1 LTEET
6 FTIDQLQRKLSL
18 NQLQLNRLLE
28 ITHAINN
35 NMKIDGLFKMY
46 NSFLSWE
53 LGVKNMALYIIEENK
68 WGCSTKFGDFSDEET
83 NEFSAHFAKY
93 KKTEYVKEDKLLAT
107 YFEVIIPVYHKEEPI
122 AYSLIGGI
130 QKEEE
135 SFNKIQYITTI
146 TNIIAVAIENKR
158 LFKRQVEQQT
168 MNREM
173 QLARDMQLQLI
184 PEKLPVADSFQLSSI
199 YLPNMAVGGDYFD
212 CIAIDDSKM
221 LFVIADISGKGLSA
235 ALLMSNLQ
243 ANLHALV
250 NKQDTNLEQ
259 LVIKLNVA
267 IKKITKGEKYL
278 TLFVSIFDTTDNSL
292 TYINAGHI
300 PPILAY
306 ENDFSYLE
314 KGTTI
319 IGIFEDLDKIET
331 TRLIIKKPSLLVLFT
346 DGITDIK
353 NETGKYFNQENIFEF
368 VKTNNHLHPQR
379 FNEEL
384 MATVNRFKGEEN
396 EFPDDITVL
405 TCRFL

>member
-1 LTEET
+1 
-6 FTIDQLQRKLSL
+6 
-18 NQLQLNRLLE
+18 
-28 ITHAINN
+28 
-35 NMKIDGLFKMY
+35 MKIDGLFKMY

-53 LGVKNMALYIIEENK
+53 LGVKNMTLYIIEDDM
-68 WGCSTKFGDFSDEET
+68 WSCVTKFGDFSDIEIEEFKT
-83 NEFSAHFAKY
+83 HFSKY
-93 KKTEYVKEDKLLAT
+93 KKTEYVNEDKSLAK
-107 YFEVIIPVYHKEEPI
+107 YFEVIIPVYHKDIPI

-130 QKEEE
+130 QKEDE

-158 LFKRQVEQQT
+158 LFKRHVEQQT

-184 PEKLPVADSFQLSSI
+184 PEKLPVSDSFLLSSI

-212 CIAIDDSKM
+212 CIAIDEDRM

-250 NKQDTNLEQ
+250 NKQDCNLEE
-259 LVIKLNVA
+259 LVVKLNIA

-278 TLFVSIFDTTDNSL
+278 TLFVSIFDKKERSL

-300 PPILAY
+300 PPILAFEKEL
-306 ENDFSYLE
+306 ENLD

-319 IGIFEDLDKIET
+319 IGIFDSLDKIET
-331 TRLIIKKPSLLVLFT
+331 TKLIVKKQSLLVLFT
-346 DGITDIK
+346 DGITDVR
-353 NETGKYFNQENIFEF
+353 NEKGTYFNQENIFEF
-368 VKTNNHLHPQR
+368 IKTNKHLDP
-379 FNEEL
+379 FTLNTEL
-384 MATVNRFKGEEN
+384 MATINMFKSEEN
-396 EFPDDITVL
+396 DFPDDITIL